1 MAVLGGVSVL
11 KSGLRILIWAPQVP
25 FSVPLKNPKWVI
37 LGVFGYFPLKPKIFT
52 ANGRKCPTA
61 KQKSSIKA
69 GGSTAICKMCE
80 WEMEWVI
87 PLRLLQLLELLAV
100 LKSLG
105 ISEQNGTTCRF
116 VQS

>member
-1 MAVLGGVSVL
+1 MFVL

-61 KQKSSIKA
+61 KTKNSF
-69 GGSTAICKMCE
+69 E
-80 WEMEWVI
+80 
-87 PLRLLQLLELLAV
+87 
-100 LKSLG
+100 
-105 ISEQNGTTCRF
+105 ISEQNGTTCRY
-116 VQS
+116 VEVKKRKNSELESP